1 MSAPFSFR
9 QRGLSLIE
17 LMIALVIGLISI
29 LVVTQVAVSFQAQK
43 RSTVGAA
50 ESMDEGA
57 VALYTLR
64 REIMGAGYG
73 IIDPDLTA
81 CRIQA
86 HEARPDTPLTARDF
100 SFSIYPVLI
109 TPGVGGASDSLTV
122 NYSNS
127 PMLAG
132 ATMLIQ
138 DFPGDEMTNI
148 KLASRYGFNPGD
160 VVVLADSPKR
170 GPERD
175 CSMYQVTA
183 LPTDSENLD
192 TFEHRYAM
200 YTNLTGALVPSRFNK
215 AGGLGITIGGTVQ
228 AGAKFEANK
237 TKVFNLGP
245 NPVSNAYSVQ
255 NGKLLFTDGLSG
267 TTTVLLDNVIT
278 FQAQYGLDA
287 RAGTQTDMQVPSQN
301 FVQGTGGFSDL
312 IDIDAYG
319 NAIDAD
325 GNGAVASAGD
335 WLRVGA
341 VRIAIVVRNR
351 QPDMRLTPAGKCKA
365 TSTPPSWAWGSISTT
380 QMPPNP
386 DPNVNDWQC
395 YTYKVFETVVPL
407 RNMMWRPQ
415 S

>member
-1 MSAPFSFR
+1 MSAPLPLR

-17 LMIALVIGLISI
+17 LMIAMVIGLITI
-29 LVVTQVAVSFQAQK
+29 LVVTQFAITFQAQK

-86 HEARPDTPLTARDF
+86 HEANPDTPATARDF
-100 SFSIYPVLI
+100 NFSIYPVLI
-109 TPGVGGASDSLTV
+109 DQGIGGAPDTITV

-127 PMLAG
+127 PMLAS

-138 DFPGDEMTNI
+138 DFPGDEMTNL
-148 KLASRYGFNPGD
+148 KLTSRYGFNPGD
-160 VVVLADSPKR
+160 VIVLADSPKR
-170 GPERD
+170 GPARD

-183 LPTDSENLD
+183 LPTAADEVD
-192 TFEHRYAM
+192 TVEHRYAN
-200 YTNLTGALVPSRFNK
+200 YTNVTGATVPSRFNK
-215 AGGLGITIGGTVQ
+215 AGGLGITVGGAVQ

-237 TKVFNLGP
+237 AKVFNLGP
-245 NPVSNAYSVQ
+245 NPISNAYTVQ
-255 NGKLLFTDGLSG
+255 DNRLIFTEGLSG
-267 TTTVLLDNVIT
+267 TTTVLLDNVVT
-278 FQAQYGLDA
+278 FQAQFGLDT
-287 RAGTQTDMQVPSQN
+287 RGGTQTDLQVA
-301 FVQGTGGFSDL
+301 GYSDTM
-312 IDIDAYG
+312 
-319 NAIDAD
+319 IDAD
-325 GNGAVASAGD
+325 GNAEVGNSGD

-351 QPDMRLTPAGKCKA
+351 QPEINPDGSCSA
-365 TSTPPSWAWGSISTT
+365 TTAAPSWNWGSVTT
-380 QMPPNP
+380 AAMSA
-386 DPNVNDWQC
+386 DWQC
-395 YTYKVFETVVPL
+395 YKYKVFDTVVPL

>member
-1 MSAPFSFR
+1 MTAPLPLR

-17 LMIALVIGLISI
+17 LMIAMVIGLITI
-29 LVVTQVAVSFQAQK
+29 LVVTQFAITFQAQK

-100 SFSIYPVLI
+100 NFSIYPVLI
-109 TPGVGGASDSLTV
+109 NQGVGSAPDTITV

-127 PMLAG
+127 PMLAS
-132 ATMLIQ
+132 ATILIQ
-138 DFPGDEMTNI
+138 DFPGDEMTNL
-148 KLASRYGFNPGD
+148 KLTSRYGFNPGD
-160 VVVLADSPKR
+160 VIVLADSPKR
-170 GPERD
+170 ANIDPTIAPRD

-183 LPTDSENLD
+183 LPTAADEVD
-192 TFEHRYAM
+192 TVEHRYAN
-200 YTNLTGALVPSRFNK
+200 YTNLTGATVPSRFNK
-215 AGGLGITIGGTVQ
+215 AGGLGITVGGVVQ

-245 NPVSNAYSVQ
+245 NPISNAYTVQ
-255 NGKLLFTDGLSG
+255 DNRLIFTEGLSG
-267 TTTVLLDNVIT
+267 TTTVLLDNVVT
-278 FQAQYGLDA
+278 FQAQFGLDT
-287 RAGTQTDMQVPSQN
+287 RGGTQTDLQV
-301 FVQGTGGFSDL
+301 GAYSD
-312 IDIDAYG
+312 AM
-319 NAIDAD
+319 IDAD
-325 GNGAVASAGD
+325 GNGEVGNSGD

-351 QPDMRLTPAGKCKA
+351 QPEINPDGSCSA
-365 TSTPPSWAWGSISTT
+365 TAAPPSWSWGAVTAASMSA
-380 QMPPNP
+380 
-386 DPNVNDWQC
+386 DWQC
-395 YTYKVFETVVPL
+395 YKYKVFETVVPL

>member
-1 MSAPFSFR
+1 MTATLLLR

-17 LMIALVIGLISI
+17 LMVAMVIGLITI
-29 LVVTQVAVSFQAQK
+29 LVVTQFAISFQAQK
-43 RSTVGAA
+43 RATVGGA

-73 IIDPDLTA
+73 MIDPDLTA

-86 HEARPDTPLTARDF
+86 HEARPDTPATARDF
-100 SFSIYPVLI
+100 SFSIYPI
-109 TPGVGGASDSLTV
+109 IINQGVAGAPDTITV
-122 NYSNS
+122 NYSSS
-127 PMLAG
+127 PMLAT

-138 DFPGDEMTNI
+138 DFPGDEMTNL
-148 KLASRYGFNPGD
+148 KLTSRYGFNPGD
-160 VVVLADSPKR
+160 VIVVADSPKR
-170 GPERD
+170 GPARD

-183 LPTDSENLD
+183 LPTDADNVD
-192 TFEHRYAM
+192 TVEHHYAM
-200 YTNLTGALVPSRFNK
+200 YTNAVGTNVPSRFNK
-215 AGGLGITIGGTVQ
+215 AGGLGITIGGVVQ

-255 NGKLLFTDGLSG
+255 NGQLMFTEGLSG
-267 TTTVLLDNVIT
+267 TTTVLLDNVVT
-278 FQAQYGLDA
+278 LQAQYGLDT
-287 RAGTQTDMQVPSQN
+287 RGGTQPDMQV
-301 FVQGTGGFSDL
+301 GGYSDTMV
-312 IDIDAYG
+312 
-319 NAIDAD
+319 DAD
-325 GNGAVASAGD
+325 GNAEVGNAGD

-351 QPDMRLTPAGKCKA
+351 QPEINPDGSCSA
-365 TSTPPSWAWGSISTT
+365 TTAAPSWSWGSVTAAS
-380 QMPPNP
+380 MSA
-386 DPNVNDWQC
+386 DWQC
-395 YTYKVFETVVPL
+395 YKYKVFETVVPL

>member
-1 MSAPFSFR
+1 MGAMLLLR

-17 LMIALVIGLISI
+17 LMIALVIGLITI
-29 LVVTQVAVSFQAQK
+29 LVVTQVAVSFQSQK

-50 ESMDEGA
+50 EAMDEGA

-81 CRIQA
+81 CRNQA

-100 SFSIYPVLI
+100 SFSIYPLLI
-109 TPGVGGASDSLTV
+109 THGVGGAPDTITV

-138 DFPGDEMTNI
+138 DFPGDETTNL
-148 KLASRYGFNPGD
+148 KLSSRYGFNPGD
-160 VVVLADSPKR
+160 VIILADSPKR

-192 TFEHRYAM
+192 AVEHRYTM
-200 YTNLTGALVPSRFNK
+200 YNNLTGASVPSRFNK
-215 AGGLGITIGGTVQ
+215 AGGLGITIGGAVQ
-228 AGAKFEANK
+228 AGAKFDANK

-255 NGKLLFTDGLSG
+255 NGKLIFTDGLSA

-287 RAGTQTDMQVPSQN
+287 RAGLQTDMQVPSQN
-301 FVQGTGGFSDL
+301 FVQGTGGFTDL
-312 IDIDAYG
+312 IDIDAFG
-319 NAIDAD
+319 NTIDAD
-325 GNGAVASAGD
+325 GNGTTASAGD

-351 QPDMRLTPAGKCKA
+351 QPEINPDGSCSA
-365 TSTPPSWAWGSISTT
+365 TSTPPAWSWGTT
-380 QMPPNP
+380 SAAALSA
-386 DPNVNDWQC
+386 DWQC
-395 YTYKVFETVVPL
+395 YKYKSFETIVPL